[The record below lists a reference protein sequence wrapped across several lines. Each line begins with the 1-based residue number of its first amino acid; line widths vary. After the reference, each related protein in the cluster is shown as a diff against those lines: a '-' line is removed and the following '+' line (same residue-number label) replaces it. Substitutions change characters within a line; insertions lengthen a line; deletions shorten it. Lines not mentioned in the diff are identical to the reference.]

1 MDFEALVAREGFPTG
16 TQVTVSAEPGGR
28 VFRVTQPGCGFELLL
43 TDEAVAI
50 YGEGPTLALVLG
62 RLREAAEAG
71 LPPLEPGQSCV
82 RQTFVGD

>member
-1 MDFEALVAREGFPTG
+1 MDFAELVAREGFPAG
-16 TQVTVSAEPGGR
+16 TQVTVLAEPGGR
-28 VFRVTQPGCGFELLL
+28 VFRATQPGCGFELLL
-43 TDEAVAI
+43 TDEAVQM

-62 RLREAAEAG
+62 RLREVAEAG

>member
-1 MDFEALVAREGFPTG
+1 MDLQAQIEREDFPAG
-16 TQVTVSAEPGGR
+16 TQVTTYTEPGGR
-28 VFRVTQPGCGFELLL
+28 VFRAAQPGRGFELLL
-43 TDEAVAI
+43 TDEAVGM

-71 LPPLEPGQSCV
+71 LPPLEPGQTCV

>member
-1 MDFEALVAREGFPTG
+1 MDFPDLVAREGFPPG
-16 TQVTVSAEPGGR
+16 TQVTTFAAPGGR
-28 VFRVTQPGCGFELLL
+28 VFRAAQPGRGFELLL
-43 TDEAVAI
+43 TDEAVEM

-71 LPPLEPGQSCV
+71 LPPLEPGQTCV

>member
-1 MDFEALVAREGFPTG
+1 MDLPELVAREGFPPG
-16 TQVTVSAEPGGR
+16 TQITTFTEPGGR
-28 VFRVTQPGCGFELLL
+28 VFRAVQPGRGFELLL
-43 TDEAVAI
+43 TDEAMQM

-71 LPPLEPGQSCV
+71 LPPLEPGQTCV